1 MAADDVDVDAKE
13 VGQLASEP
21 GEVEKR
27 GISWYIYKEVNI
39 RARVSVSSGDRPED
53 TYVRDP
59 VPIGQRL
66 NVVLPGLDHLTESR
80 TLDGSF
86 SHRPLHLAQDTLRL
100 VRPSDGGL
108 SSRSANGL
116 PPMGSGPFVCDSLF
130 GSGSATDAGSALSWT
145 PSPVARSTTVP
156 AVGYRGAQQFP
167 LVARGARMRIGRGFQ
182 PIQVRLSRMMIWSS
196 MYQNDDIEVDTQT

>member
-86 SHRPLHLAQDTLRL
+86 SRRPLHVAQDTPPTGQALGWWPRQS
-100 VRPSDGGL
+100 VCQ
-108 SSRSANGL
+108 RSANGL
-116 PPMGSGPFVCDSLF
+116 PPIGSGPFVCDSLF
-130 GSGSATDAGSALSWT
+130 GSGSATDAGSALSRT

-156 AVGYRGAQQFP
+156 AGGDRGAQQFP
-167 LVARGARMRIGRGFQ
+167 LMTCCSRMRIGRGLH
-182 PIQVRLSRMMIWSS
+182 PIQVRPSR
-196 MYQNDDIEVDTQT
+196 NDDVELDVLER